1 MLNQDPVNILIVD
14 DLPEKHVV
22 MTSIL
27 EELGQNLVS
36 ARSGR
41 EALRLILEMEFAVI
55 LLDVNMPD
63 IDGLET
69 ASLIRQYKKT
79 SQTPILFITAYVDE
93 EQAAKG
99 YALGAVD
106 YISSPVVPGV
116 LRSKV
121 KVFVDLHRMNLQ
133 LQQQAVQR
141 EALARSEA
149 ARTAAEDA
157 TRRAAYLADA
167 SQRLAMSLNIDATAH
182 ALADIAVPGL
192 GDMAAVALV
201 DGHGALHCRCLKISG
216 SADPAVG
223 PVLLECQRELSP
235 SMADMVRGA
244 MHSRKIS
251 FLPATE
257 LCVSAPETEPPAEWP
272 SFPVDHD
279 EMAVCPLV
287 AGEQQLGALILF
299 GRSGGFAQ
307 ADAALLS
314 EVVGR
319 ASIAMENARLY
330 TLVQEADRR
339 KNEFLAMLAHEL
351 RNPLAPIR
359 NAVHIIHGAQVA
371 DPTVAWARDVI
382 ARQVDHMSR
391 MVDDLLDVSRIV
403 RGKVTVHMEP
413 VLLSTLCER
422 AVEASS
428 PLLAARQQ
436 ELLVNIPHDAVVLQG
451 DLVRLSQVLS
461 NLLNN
466 ASKFTDPGG
475 KISLLASL
483 KGDELSITVADTGQG
498 IEAEF
503 LPHIFD
509 LFAQG
514 DQALDRAQ
522 GGLGIG
528 LTLVKHLVQLH
539 KGRVEAH
546 SEGRGKGCRLSV
558 YFPARVVAAG
568 AALPTGHIA
577 KLARPAPAASR
588 KILVVDDL
596 PASADTL
603 KVLLELE
610 GYVVRVAN
618 DGATALE
625 VAREFS
631 PDVLI
636 LDIGLPGMDGF
647 EVARQLRTRPESRNA
662 LLIALTGYGEA
673 ESRLKS
679 QSAGFDHHVVKP
691 ADIDYLLSI
700 VSQAPAVRNWPDD
713 AQGVAPSSGTAASAI
728 SPAGSAPH

>member
-1 MLNQDPVNILIVD
+1 MLNPDADPVNILIVD

-22 MTSIL
+22 MGSIL

-41 EALRLILEMEFAVI
+41 EALRLILQMEFAVI

-93 EQAAKG
+93 MQAAKG
-99 YALGAVD
+99 YELGAVD
-106 YISSPVVPGV
+106 YISTPVVPGV

-121 KVFVDLHRMNLQ
+121 KVFVELHRMHRQ
-133 LQQQAVQR
+133 LQQQAVER
-141 EALARSEA
+141 EALARAEA

-157 TRRAAYLADA
+157 TRRAAYLSEA
-167 SQRLAMSLNIDATAH
+167 SQRLSMSLNIDATAH
-182 ALADIAVPGL
+182 ALADIAVPRL
-192 GDMAAVALV
+192 GAMAAVALL
-201 DGHGALHCRCLKISG
+201 DDHGELHCRCLKIAG
-216 SADPAVG
+216 DTDPSQGA
-223 PVLLECQRELSP
+223 VLLECHRELSP
-235 SMADMVRGA
+235 SMAAVVRNA
-244 MHSRKIS
+244 MLMRDIE
-251 FLPATE
+251 FLPSIE
-257 LCVSAPETEPPAEWP
+257 LCAAPAASVPAPDWPDLPP
-272 SFPVDHD
+272 DHE

-287 AGEQQLGALILF
+287 AGEQMLGALILF
-299 GRSGGFAQ
+299 GKASCFAQ

-359 NAVHIIHGAQVA
+359 NAVHIIHSSHVV
-371 DPTVAWARDVI
+371 DPKVAWARDVI

-391 MVDDLLDVSRIV
+391 MIDDLLDVSRIV

-428 PLLAARQQ
+428 PLLAARHQ
-436 ELLVNIPHDAVVLQG
+436 ELKINIPAEAVVLEG

-466 ASKFTDPGG
+466 ASKFTDQRG
-475 KISLLASL
+475 KI
-483 KGDELSITVADTGQG
+483 ELSASRQGRDITLTVSDNGQG
-498 IEAEF
+498 IEPEF

-528 LTLVKHLVQLH
+528 LTLVKHLVELH
-539 KGRVEAH
+539 NGKVEAY
-546 SEGRGKGCRLSV
+546 SEGKGKGSRISLHLPVNISDDSNVRFPVSSV
-558 YFPARVVAAG
+558 PPSPKPAN
-568 AALPTGHIA
+568 TGT
-577 KLARPAPAASR
+577 R

-596 PASADTL
+596 LASAETL

-610 GYVVRVAN
+610 GFVVKIAS
-618 DGATALE
+618 DGASALNI
-625 VAREFS
+625 AQEFI
-631 PDVLI
+631 PDAVI

-647 EVARQLRTRPESRNA
+647 EVARQLRNRPESKNA

-673 ESRLKS
+673 ESRLRS
-679 QSAGFDHHVVKP
+679 QRAGFDHHVVKP
-691 ADIDYLLSI
+691 ADIEFLLSI
-700 VSQAPAVRNWPDD
+700 VDQPRP
-713 AQGVAPSSGTAASAI
+713 
-728 SPAGSAPH
+728 